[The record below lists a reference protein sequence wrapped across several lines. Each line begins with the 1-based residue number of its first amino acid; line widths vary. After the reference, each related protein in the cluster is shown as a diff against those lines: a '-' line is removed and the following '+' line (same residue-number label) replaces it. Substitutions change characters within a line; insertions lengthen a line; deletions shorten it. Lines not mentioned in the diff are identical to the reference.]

1 MKTSTVARLKC
12 AAVFVVFIIFSIGP
26 IPITSALGL
35 YVVIFRPRWF
45 KELVAKVYAD
55 D

>member
-1 MKTSTVARLKC
+1 MKASSATRFKC
-12 AAVFVVFIIFSIGP
+12 AAVFVVFMIFSVGP

-45 KELVAKVYAD
+45 KELVNRVYAD

>member
-1 MKTSTVARLKC
+1 MKASTTTRLKC
-12 AAVFVVFIIFSIGP
+12 AAVFLLFMIFSVGP
-26 IPITSALGL
+26 IPITSTLGL

-45 KELVAKVYAD
+45 KELVARIYVD